1 MQMIL
6 NTVRMVDHDQA
17 KEHMVG
23 DEQSLMD
30 NLAIALINPE
40 DFKKLNLTPSL
51 NILISSK
58 HGNVKLKTK
67 QDKDV
72 PQNTILIPVS
82 IWANQLTGTEGN
94 EVIYKNISVEVEPT
108 RDPILS
114 FKALLSLIKE

>member
-17 KEHMVG
+17 REHTVG

-114 FKALLSLIKE
+114 FKALISLIKE